1 MLSQLLRLFRENR
14 ELSTFVVCAAASF
27 ILLGLPPAVKEGT
40 SAVLATVFLDP
51 FKRMTTGALELAG
64 IREENAALRKIAAE
78 LAAERAGLM
87 EYRYEN
93 ERLRELIGFFV
104 SFSEDERFEMLPAR
118 VIGMPGGRI
127 IERIELD
134 KGSRDGVGSGM
145 PVIVPEGLIGK
156 VVGVSAGRSK
166 IEPLASA
173 SSAVSV
179 VIERS
184 RVRGVIRPRYGPVS
198 DFVSWG
204 VDYVPARS
212 DIRLGDLVIT
222 SGLGGVYPP
231 GIAVGTVI
239 SVDENPLTMSVGVRL
254 AVDYATIERVFV
266 LTGTREATPGRS
278 DLEARLLDELVGP
291 GPMPEE
297 TD

>member
-1 MLSQLLRLFRENR
+1 MLSQLARLLRENR
-14 ELSTFVVCAAASF
+14 ELSTFVICAAASF
-27 ILLGLPPAVKEGT
+27 VLLGIPRPAKEGIAGAV
-40 SAVLATVFLDP
+40 SAATVDP
-51 FKRMTTGALELAG
+51 FKRMTTGALELASL
-64 IREENAALRKIAAE
+64 REENAALRKLAVE
-78 LAAERAGLM
+78 LAAERATLS
-87 EYRYEN
+87 EYRHEN

-104 SFSEDERFEMLPAR
+104 SFSEEKRFDMVPAR
-118 VIGMPGGRI
+118 VVGMPGGRI

-134 KGSRDGVGSGM
+134 KGTRDGLTTGM
-145 PVIVPEGLIGK
+145 AVIVPEGLIGK
-156 VVGVSAGRSK
+156 VVGVSASGSRV
-166 IEPLASA
+166 EPLASA

-184 RVRGVIRPRYGPVS
+184 RVRGVVRPRYGPVS

-231 GIAVGTVI
+231 GITVGTVI
-239 SVDENPLTMSVGVRL
+239 SIEENPLTMSVGVRL

-266 LTGTREATPGRS
+266 LTETREAPPGRS

-291 GPMPEE
+291 RPQEE
-297 TD
+297 VE

>member
-1 MLSQLLRLFRENR
+1 MLSQLLRLLRENR
-14 ELSTFVVCAAASF
+14 ELSTFVICAAASF
-27 ILLGLPPAVKEGT
+27 VLLALPPAAKQGT
-40 SAVLATVFLDP
+40 STALAAVFLDP
-51 FKRMTTGALELAG
+51 FKRMTTGVREVAG
-64 IREENAALRKIAAE
+64 IRRENADLRRLAAE
-78 LAAERAGLM
+78 LAAERALLL
-87 EYRYEN
+87 EYRHEN
-93 ERLRELIGFFV
+93 ERLKELIDFFV
-104 SFSEDERFEMLPAR
+104 SFSEEERFEMLPAR
-118 VIGMPGGRI
+118 VVGMPGSRI

-134 KGSRDGVGSGM
+134 KGDDDGVGSGM

-156 VVGVSAGRSK
+156 VVGVIGSRSTV
-166 IEPLASA
+166 EPLASA

-184 RVRGVIRPRYGPVS
+184 RVRGVLRPRYGPVS

-212 DIRLGDLVIT
+212 DIRLGDRVIT

-239 SVDENPLTMSVGVRL
+239 SIEENPLTMSVGVRL
-254 AVDYATIERVFV
+254 AVDYATVERVFV
-266 LTGTREATPGRS
+266 LTGTRLATGDVNALRAS
-278 DLEARLLDELVGP
+278 LLEELIGP
-291 GPMPEE
+291 SPAEE